1 MLEFTLLNHPIDC
14 PICDKAG
21 ECILPAAILRWDT
34 KLARNEGSKVRKAK
48 VVDIGR
54 HIVLDQE
61 RCILCTRCIRVCDEV
76 AKQSELTMAYRGAR
90 QVLTTA
96 PGHRLDN
103 PYSLNTVDVCPVGA
117 LTDKSFRFA
126 RRVWEL
132 VSVPS
137 ICPGCATGCN
147 MEIHSARGKIHR
159 LVPRENLEVNKFWM
173 CDEGRFTYRAAEQDR
188 FLLAT
193 VSGQRASLA
202 TAVSKGARLL
212 EEALARDA
220 RKVGVVFSAGATNE
234 DTHALARL
242 ALDGLKI
249 GRAYLGGA
257 PLGWSDNILVSADK
271 NPNTAGVERIV
282 PPPLLTLKDL
292 AGDVASGAVS
302 TLLVLGNASL
312 VLPRGPAR
320 GCGSAVVAPG
330 SAGRDGQRR
339 SARGQLGGSGGF
351 FHQPAGPG
359 ATPQPCPGSARRRP
373 ARVAGGR
380 LARPRAIRGSGLHLG
395 RRGLRRCL
403 RSPSLHAIPEVGA
416 HG

>member
-1 MLEFTLLNHPIDC
+1 
-14 PICDKAG
+14 
-21 ECILPAAILRWDT
+21 
-34 KLARNEGSKVRKAK
+34 
-48 VVDIGR
+48 
-54 HIVLDQE
+54 
-61 RCILCTRCIRVCDEV
+61 
-76 AKQSELTMAYRGAR
+76 
-90 QVLTTA
+90 
-96 PGHRLDN
+96 
-103 PYSLNTVDVCPVGA
+103 
-117 LTDKSFRFA
+117 
-126 RRVWEL
+126 
-132 VSVPS
+132 
-137 ICPGCATGCN
+137 

-312 VLPRGPAR
+312 VLPE
-320 GCGSAVVAPG
+320 
-330 SAGRDGQRR
+330 
-339 SARGQLGGSGGF
+339 
-351 FHQPAGPG
+351 
-359 ATPQPCPGSARRRP
+359 
-373 ARVAGGR
+373 GR
-380 LARPRAIRGSGLHLG
+380 LAAAVVLSSHQGPLVETANVALPVASWAEVEGSFTNRHGRVQRLNPALAARGDGLPAWRVAALLGHELSVDLAYTSAAEVFADASARHPFMQSLRWGPTARPTLLRFGASRG
-395 RRGLRRCL
+395 
-403 RSPSLHAIPEVGA
+403 
-416 HG
+416 